1 MELNNIPSNSW
12 NRPKCWND
20 KTSTFSRH
28 REFYMKSLKLM
39 VSLQKIKQGL
49 YQQRILILLASA
61 KVGSRWARYVS
72 PDNLSY
78 KYYK

>member
-1 MELNNIPSNSW
+1 MTQRILHEIS
-12 NRPKCWND
+12 
-20 KTSTFSRH
+20 
-28 REFYMKSLKLM
+28 EIE

-49 YQQRILILLASA
+49 YQQRIQILLASA